1 MTSLTGNACS
11 KTNEIMDVGA
21 TARRAALSG
30 VSVRHAKSVA
40 LLLAF
45 QRSGGKGVALN
56 VYLTPQHSGHMPIRP
71 RACLASLGI
80 FGCVG
85 LGRSASGLPDSH
97 FLV

>member
-11 KTNEIMDVGA
+11 RPDLIMDVGA

-30 VSVRHAKSVA
+30 VIIRRAKSVA
-40 LLLAF
+40 LLMAF
-45 QRSGGKGVALN
+45 QRSGGKGRGAERLFDS
-56 VYLTPQHSGHMPIRP
+56 TSGSY
-71 RACLASLGI
+71 ACLTRGIPI

-85 LGRSASGLPDSH
+85 RSASGFPSSH

>member
-1 MTSLTGNACS
+1 MTSPTGNACS
-11 KTNEIMDVGA
+11 RTNLIMDVGA

-30 VSVRHAKSVA
+30 VTIRHAKSVA
-40 LLLAF
+40 LLMAF
-45 QRSGGKGVALN
+45 QRSGGKRGAERLFDSTSLGS
-56 VYLTPQHSGHMPIRP
+56 Y
-71 RACLASLGI
+71 ACLTRGMPI